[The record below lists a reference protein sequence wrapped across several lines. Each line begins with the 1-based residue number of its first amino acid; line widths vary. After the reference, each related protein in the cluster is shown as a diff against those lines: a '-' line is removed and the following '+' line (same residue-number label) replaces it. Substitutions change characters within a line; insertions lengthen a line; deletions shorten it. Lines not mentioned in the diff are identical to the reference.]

1 MACVVG
7 PAIDIEVTPETG
19 TLSRDS
25 VGNPFGDV
33 FIDFMDS
40 QIKTIL
46 QYMNLGF
53 DTLSIFV
60 TDDVRAEAIGY
71 HTAYAVKDDQGK
83 ARLRTFIYTGWLDP
97 ALVDPRFADISTIIH
112 ELAGWTNDPFGN
124 NRAPDWIYP
133 PPADPSTVC
142 SGNPFLEVGYPQGNG
157 PTFADFATFV
167 SRVGG
172 VSYHLQQLVQWQG
185 LPTRCLQA
193 PITVSIRF
201 PSPRR

>member
-1 MACVVG
+1 
-7 PAIDIEVTPETG
+7 
-19 TLSRDS
+19 
-25 VGNPFGDV
+25 
-33 FIDFMDS
+33 MDS

-53 DTLSIFV
+53 DTLPIFG

-71 HTAYAVKDDQGK
+71 HTAYAVKDEQGK

-124 NRAPDWIYP
+124 NRAPDWFYP
-133 PPADPSTVC
+133 TPTDPSTIC
-142 SGNPFLEVGYPQGNG
+142 SGNPFLEVGDPQVNW
-157 PTFADFATFV
+157 PTFTDFATFV

-172 VSYHLQQLVQWQG
+172 VSYRLQQLVQWQG
-185 LPTRCLQA
+185 FADQVPSSA
-193 PITVSIRF
+193 YHVGIRF